1 MSWCSTL
8 RVPPSVRAAALMAN
22 DVFLSPAPSDR
33 MPDDAASRAIL
44 LVEDNADD
52 IELTRIAFRE
62 AKIANQLTVVQDGA
76 EALDYL
82 FARGAHAQRD
92 PHDLPSIVLL
102 DLNLPK
108 VDGREVLQAIR
119 AEPATR
125 DLPVIVLTT
134 SAEPFDVEASYA
146 LGVNSYIQKPVDFEH
161 FVWAVQQ
168 VGLYWLVLNH
178 PRESED

>member
-1 MSWCSTL
+1 MHK
-8 RVPPSVRAAALMAN
+8 
-22 DVFLSPAPSDR
+22 D
-33 MPDDAASRAIL
+33 IL
-44 LVEDNADD
+44 LVEDNPDD
-52 IELTRIAFRE
+52 VELTRLAFEE
-62 AKIANQLTVVQDGA
+62 ANVANRLVVVADGA

-82 FARGAHAQRD
+82 FARGKHKHRNPAE
-92 PHDLPSIVLL
+92 LPSIVLL

-125 DLPVIVLTT
+125 ALPVIVLTT

-146 LGVNSYIQKPVDFEH
+146 LGVNSYIQKPVDFEQ
-161 FVWAVQQ
+161 FVWAVKQ

-178 PRESED
+178 PRVA

>member
-1 MSWCSTL
+1 M
-8 RVPPSVRAAALMAN
+8 MHKE
-22 DVFLSPAPSDR
+22 
-33 MPDDAASRAIL
+33 IL
-44 LVEDNADD
+44 LVEDNPDD
-52 IELTRIAFRE
+52 VELTRIAFTQ
-62 AKIANQLTVVQDGA
+62 AKIANKLVVARDGA

-82 FARGAHAQRD
+82 FARGEHADRD
-92 PHDLPSIVLL
+92 PTHLPSIVLL

-119 AEPATR
+119 GNELTR
-125 DLPVIVLTT
+125 SLPVVVLTT
-134 SAEPFDVEASYA
+134 SVEPFDVEASYA

-178 PRESED
+178 PRDGED

>member
-1 MSWCSTL
+1 M
-8 RVPPSVRAAALMAN
+8 MHKE
-22 DVFLSPAPSDR
+22 
-33 MPDDAASRAIL
+33 IL
-44 LVEDNADD
+44 LVEDNPDD
-52 IELTRIAFRE
+52 VELTRIAFTQ
-62 AKIANQLTVVQDGA
+62 AKIANKLVVARDGA

-82 FARGAHAQRD
+82 FARGAHADRD
-92 PHDLPSIVLL
+92 PTQLPSIVLL

-119 AEPATR
+119 GNELTR
-125 DLPVIVLTT
+125 SVPVVVLTT
-134 SAEPFDVEASYA
+134 SVEPFDVEASYA

-178 PRESED
+178 PREGED